1 MPPPATRAATARPPA
16 SDSNAEQGGNVKLQD
31 LRPGWRSDFILH
43 RRGALVTARD
53 DCLVVRTPAN
63 PNFYWGN
70 FLLLP
75 QAPQDD
81 ELAHWMDRFDEEI
94 TRVQPA
100 SQHVALGINGALAGG
115 SLPTWVAAGFEVMPT
130 AVLELRLGELRVPRR
145 AARGDVQVRPLD
157 LATELEAAVALQCA
171 DPQDFEP
178 VNNELHRR
186 AQMQRYAEMAEAG
199 EALWFGVW
207 CDGVLAAD
215 CGLMR
220 EATAPGAGLV
230 ADRVGLGRFQH
241 VSTHP
246 LWRRRGLC
254 STLVHAV
261 SRHAFE
267 QWGLARML
275 MCADPDDVAIGIY
288 ESLGFVRIDSEW
300 CLQLRAPHDRAHERI
315 ANFEKA

>member
-1 MPPPATRAATARPPA
+1 VTL
-16 SDSNAEQGGNVKLQD
+16 DD

-43 RRGALVTARD
+43 RHGAQVLERA

-63 PNFYWGN
+63 PHFYWGN

-75 QAPQDD
+75 QAPRDH

-94 TRVQPA
+94 TRLQPA
-100 SQHVALGINGALAGG
+100 SQHVALGVNAPPAGEA
-115 SLPTWVAAGFEVMPT
+115 LPTWLGAGFERIQS
-130 AVLELRLGELRVPRR
+130 AVLELRPGQLRAPAR
-145 AARGDVQVRPLD
+145 AARGAVQVRPLD
-157 LATELEAAVALQCA
+157 LAHELEAVVALQAA
-171 DPQDFEP
+171 DPHGFDLAHYTQ
-178 VNNELHRR
+178 HRR
-186 AQMQRYAEMAEAG
+186 AQMQRYARMAEAG

-220 EATAPGAGLV
+220 TRTEPGA
-230 ADRVGLGRFQH
+230 LGRFQH

-254 STLVHAV
+254 SALVQAV
-261 SRHAFE
+261 CRHGFE
-267 QWGLARML
+267 AWGVARLL

-288 ESLGFVRIDSEW
+288 ESLGFARIDAEW
-300 CLQLRAPHDRAHERI
+300 GLQLRAPHDRADAADAADE
-315 ANFEKA
+315 ATPA

>member
-1 MPPPATRAATARPPA
+1 MKL
-16 SDSNAEQGGNVKLQD
+16 AE

-43 RRGALVTARD
+43 RHGAVVTERA

-75 QAPQDD
+75 QAPRDD

-100 SQHVALGINGALAGG
+100 SQHVALGINGAPAGET
-115 SLPTWVAAGFEVMPT
+115 LPTWVNAGFEVLPT
-130 AVLELRLGELRVPRR
+130 AVLELRPGQLQAPAR
-145 AARGDVQVRPLD
+145 AARGEVQVRPLD
-157 LATELEAAVALQCA
+157 LAHELEAAVVLQCA
-171 DPQDFEP
+171 DANGFDPSQYA
-178 VNNELHRR
+178 LHRR
-186 AQMQRYAEMAEAG
+186 AQMQRYACMAEAG
-199 EALWFGVW
+199 EALWFGAW

-220 EATAPGAGLV
+220 DGTAPGA
-230 ADRVGLGRFQH
+230 LGRFQH

-254 STLVHAV
+254 SALVHEA
-261 SRHAFE
+261 SRHGFE
-267 QWGLARML
+267 AWGLARTL
-275 MCADPDDVAIGIY
+275 MCADPADVAITIY
-288 ESLGFVRIDSEW
+288 ESLGFRRIDGEW
-300 CLQLRAPHDRAHERI
+300 GLQLRAPQDRLDEPVVTP
-315 ANFEKA
+315 